1 MAVNPDLCFDELLEF
16 ITYQKNVKKSAELT
30 IYNYYCD
37 LLLFFRYMKFI
48 KNNMPVKT
56 KIDKI
61 YIADID
67 VEFLQSITAADIQ
80 RYFDYLIYVRHLG
93 PSTRTRRIVS
103 LRKFFKFAHLNIE
116 VIDKNPTDRL
126 ISPKFEKKPPEF
138 MKEEECILLLNSIKG
153 ENHERDYCIFV
164 LFLNTGIKLSE
175 LVALNDTDID
185 PLGNTVIRGKN
196 GKKRCIVLN
205 RACIE
210 AIEEYRIY
218 KEKFFG
224 IKSYDHHAIFVGRSG
239 KRLTDRWIEKIVKKR
254 MNDAGFGERELSP
267 QSLRHTAASVMYSR
281 GVDIC
286 DLQQI
291 LGHESLGTTQIYADS
306 HVPQGGASMP
316 GNPLERRRTAPKIIS
331 PDNSDKK

>member
-196 GKKRCIVLN
+196 
-205 RACIE
+205 
-210 AIEEYRIY
+210 
-218 KEKFFG
+218 
-224 IKSYDHHAIFVGRSG
+224 
-239 KRLTDRWIEKIVKKR
+239 
-254 MNDAGFGERELSP
+254 
-267 QSLRHTAASVMYSR
+267 
-281 GVDIC
+281 
-286 DLQQI
+286 
-291 LGHESLGTTQIYADS
+291 
-306 HVPQGGASMP
+306 
-316 GNPLERRRTAPKIIS
+316 
-331 PDNSDKK
+331 

>member
-16 ITYQKNVKKSAELT
+16 ITYQKNVKKSSELT

-37 LLLFFRYMKFI
+37 LMLFFRYMKFI
-48 KNNMPVKT
+48 KNNMPAQT

-67 VEFLQSITAADIQ
+67 VEFLRSITSADVQ
-80 RYFDYLIYVRHLG
+80 RYFDYLIYVRRLG

-103 LRKFFKFAHLNIE
+103 LRTFFKFAQLSIE
-116 VIDKNPTDRL
+116 VIDKNPADKL
-126 ISPKFEKKPPEF
+126 ISPKMEKKPPEF
-138 MKEEECILLLNSIKG
+138 MKEEECIALLNSIRG
-153 ENHERDYCIFV
+153 QNRERDYCIFV

-185 PLGNTVIRGKN
+185 SLGNTVIRGKN
-196 GKKRCIVLN
+196 GKKRCVVLN
-205 RACIE
+205 SACIE
-210 AIEEYRIY
+210 AIEEYRVY

-224 IKSYDHHAIFVGRSG
+224 RKSYDHHAIFIGRSG

-254 MNDAGFGERELSP
+254 MNDAGFGERAFSP
-267 QSLRHTAASVMYSR
+267 QNLRHTAASVMYSR
-281 GVDIC
+281 GVNIC

-306 HVPQGGASMP
+306 HSMRGGASMP
-316 GNPLERRRTAPKIIS
+316 GNPLERRRTAPKMVK
-331 PDNSDKK
+331 PDNSYEK